1 MWAFHF
7 QLRPVLRLEDANV
20 PIPCQ
25 EVLWEAESALD
36 WQQLHACATRMF
48 PDTRGLLLFKK
59 AGAYVSAASPSL
71 HATIQLTYI
80 EKRLQSS
87 TGEFS
92 RILCIHALFR
102 RTWEV
107 ENYFKQPLTLWTP
120 TAEKQDI
127 ETIENYIPIWLPGVP
142 TYSKWRNS
150 ACDCLDILHWHA
162 NSVIGAASGMEH
174 PTVLHLH
181 LARIILLTPI
191 QQILDLANI
200 LTKSKPSLE
209 DRSKVTSL
217 RQHIRRWAL
226 EDQHKARLA
235 TIHAGVL
242 FWHVRRYSSDAFYE
256 PSSVLLATL
265 SLWAYGTFAPHT
277 SPKPRINN
285 NATNISPNSPTDDD
299 DADPEA
305 SSLFPT
311 SIQLDRPAD
320 DELVQLF
327 VKRGASMRA
336 NITGVGNLCKPTS
349 TSTFPLPSFVSPLLF
364 FATPPL
370 SQCTLSHINEEVSL
384 PKFRNNFSP
393 QPSVLYT
400 VIH

>member
-1 MWAFHF
+1 MHALLVSFTSSYFIITLAH
-7 QLRPVLRLEDANV
+7 NS
-20 PIPCQ
+20 
-25 EVLWEAESALD
+25 SA
-36 WQQLHACATRMF
+36 
-48 PDTRGLLLFKK
+48 
-59 AGAYVSAASPSL
+59 SASL
-71 HATIQLTYI
+71 HDTIQLAYI

-92 RILCIHALFR
+92 RILCVHALFH

-107 ENYFKQPLTLWTP
+107 EKYFKQPLTLWTP

-127 ETIENYIPIWLPGVP
+127 KTIESSLPTWLPGNP

-181 LARIILLTPI
+181 LARVILLTPI
-191 QQILDLANI
+191 QQILDLTKL
-200 LTKSKPSLE
+200 LTDTSAPPNKP
-209 DRSKVTSL
+209 RVVSL
-217 RQHIRRWAL
+217 RSHIQRWAL

-256 PSSVLLATL
+256 ASSVLLATL

-277 SPKPRINN
+277 PPKRTNANNTTSPGSPPQDSDQDGE
-285 NATNISPNSPTDDD
+285 AT
-299 DADPEA
+299 
-305 SSLFPT
+305 SLFPT

-327 VKRGASMRA
+327 VKRGQSMRA
-336 NITGVGNLCKPTS
+336 NITGVGNLCSAKG
-349 TSTFPLPSFVSPLLF
+349 PLRVLNEGQNLLKGLKIWGEGRGGI
-364 FATPPL
+364 ARLRKL
-370 SQCTLSHINEEVSL
+370 SEVCIIERDGGRL
-384 PKFRNNFSP
+384 G
-393 QPSVLYT
+393 
-400 VIH
+400 